1 MKLWFQNL
9 KVAQKLM
16 LISIFFV
23 MPDSLM
29 LYLFITG
36 INSNIEFAR
45 MEGKGNAYQRPL
57 EELLKLIPEHRLL
70 AQHAGGGE
78 PLAAEELRAKQQQI
92 DDAFAKL
99 EAVDAEIGPDLQF
112 TDEGLAKRKR
122 EHYRAGTLHREW
134 QELKARLTGLEPAA
148 LGKLHLHL
156 VADLRVMITHA
167 GDLSNLILDPDLD
180 SYYLMDATLLALP
193 QTQDRLAAV
202 IAHAAAVLDL
212 ETVSAEERQQF
223 AIYATLLKEADLDRI
238 EGDVQTSL
246 NEDPNFHGASA
257 TLQSRVPDALKEFAD
272 ATSVFIGLTA
282 RIGETEKSGVSAK
295 EYLAAG
301 NTAREASFKLWRV
314 AEEELDTLL
323 QRRIETFQT
332 RRTRSL
338 MVAALALV
346 AAICFVTFI
355 TRSISGPLRKQA
367 AALRS
372 ANDALQA
379 EVAERMRVEVA
390 LRTAEE
396 QYRSIFEN
404 AVEGIFQSTA
414 DGRYLVANPTLAR
427 IYGYASVEE
436 LKGSVMDIGARLYV
450 DPRRRSEFLQ
460 QITQHGTIN
469 QFEAQV
475 RRKDGSVIWISENA
489 RAVRDA
495 AGALL
500 YYEGKV
506 EDISERKRSEL
517 ELAKVHKQLLDFSRQ
532 AGMAEVATGVLHN
545 VGNVLNSVNV
555 SASLTMERLR
565 VSKVGSFAKATAMLA
580 EHGNDLGDF
589 LTKDPQGQRLPPY
602 LQKLSGFLVAE
613 NASMVSELEQLTR
626 NIEHIKEI
634 VAMQQSYARVTGILE
649 DVPPERLI
657 EDALQMNNATFARGG
672 IEIVRT
678 LQPTPPVRVD
688 KHKVLQILIN
698 LLRNAKH
705 AVEDTNRPDP
715 RIGVALSRVNGHVE
729 IRVTDNGVGIAP
741 ENMPKVFR
749 HGFTTKK
756 NGHGF
761 GLHSGALAAKEMGGA
776 LSASSGGPGMGAT
789 FTLELPVATAASSS

>member
-1 MKLWFQNL
+1 
-9 KVAQKLM
+9 
-16 LISIFFV
+16 
-23 MPDSLM
+23 
-29 LYLFITG
+29 
-36 INSNIEFAR
+36 
-45 MEGKGNAYQRPL
+45 
-57 EELLKLIPEHRLL
+57 
-70 AQHAGGGE
+70 
-78 PLAAEELRAKQQQI
+78 
-92 DDAFAKL
+92 
-99 EAVDAEIGPDLQF
+99 
-112 TDEGLAKRKR
+112 
-122 EHYRAGTLHREW
+122 
-134 QELKARLTGLEPAA
+134 
-148 LGKLHLHL
+148 
-156 VADLRVMITHA
+156 
-167 GDLSNLILDPDLD
+167 
-180 SYYLMDATLLALP
+180 
-193 QTQDRLAAV
+193 
-202 IAHAAAVLDL
+202 
-212 ETVSAEERQQF
+212 
-223 AIYATLLKEADLDRI
+223 
-238 EGDVQTSL
+238 
-246 NEDPNFHGASA
+246 
-257 TLQSRVPDALKEFAD
+257 
-272 ATSVFIGLTA
+272 
-282 RIGETEKSGVSAK
+282 
-295 EYLAAG
+295 
-301 NTAREASFKLWRV
+301 
-314 AEEELDTLL
+314 
-323 QRRIETFQT
+323 
-332 RRTRSL
+332 
-338 MVAALALV
+338 
-346 AAICFVTFI
+346 
-355 TRSISGPLRKQA
+355 
-367 AALRS
+367 
-372 ANDALQA
+372 
-379 EVAERMRVEVA
+379 MRVEVA

-436 LKGSVMDIGARLYV
+436 LKGCVMDIGARLYV